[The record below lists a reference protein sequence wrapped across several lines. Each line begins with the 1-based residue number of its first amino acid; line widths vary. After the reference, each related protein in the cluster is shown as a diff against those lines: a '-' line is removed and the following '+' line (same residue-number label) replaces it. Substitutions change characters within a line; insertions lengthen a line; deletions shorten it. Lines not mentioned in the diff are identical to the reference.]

1 MQWSGSGRVIP
12 GTRKLRSSPPAE
24 TGPLD
29 CQTIDYAFK
38 KLRMHVGIRRTDGAS
53 EQPRL
58 HDLRHTFAVHRLL
71 AWYRSNANVQDLLP
85 SLSTHL
91 GHLNLSSTERY
102 LTMTPELLTEASL
115 RFEKYMLEGCDA

>member
-1 MQWSGSGRVIP
+1 MEPANSRGYTTC
-12 GTRKLRSSPPAE
+12 GTRSPY
-24 TGPLD
+24 TV
-29 CQTIDYAFK
+29 CS
-38 KLRMHVGIRRTDGAS
+38 HGIA
-53 EQPRL
+53 
-58 HDLRHTFAVHRLL
+58 
-71 AWYRSNANVQDLLP
+71 SNANVQDLLP